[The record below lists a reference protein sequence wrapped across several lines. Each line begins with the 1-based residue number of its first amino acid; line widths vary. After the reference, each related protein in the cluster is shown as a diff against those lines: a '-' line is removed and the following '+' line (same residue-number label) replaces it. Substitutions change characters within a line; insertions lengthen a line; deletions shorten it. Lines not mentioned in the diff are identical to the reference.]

1 MRWRFLWRRVV
12 IGPRRPA
19 LCRHHPEPRGGGGGG
34 GHAEVVPGSTL
45 LQRRR
50 AAPGLRAPLQ
60 LLRVGVRGWGG
71 CVLLCVVPVG
81 PLRCS
86 GPLLGGG
93 RCPVPPTQEAPRL
106 PLESCR
112 RIWLCPGG
120 IWGRPGSSGLIQKS
134 LEISQRSLGA
144 FRESSCGSGGF
155 WIPRLG
161 LEMSRRCPGETRG
174 SWSSPGVSKTD
185 SSHQKK
191 PPYSHQVMLGQPPVT
206 PGHCCVTIT
215 RACLQPDLVT
225 LELSRAVTIM
235 CHQDGDVVVY
245 SAATRGD
252 CV

>member
-93 RCPVPPTQEAPRL
+93 RCPVPPTQE
-106 PLESCR
+106 
-112 RIWLCPGG
+112 
-120 IWGRPGSSGLIQKS
+120 
-134 LEISQRSLGA
+134 
-144 FRESSCGSGGF
+144 
-155 WIPRLG
+155 
-161 LEMSRRCPGETRG
+161 
-174 SWSSPGVSKTD
+174 TD

>member
-19 LCRHHPEPRGGGGGG
+19 LCRHHPEPRGSGGGGR
-34 GHAEVVPGSTL
+34 HAEVVPGSTL

-71 CVLLCVVPVG
+71 CVLLCVGPVG

-93 RCPVPPTQEAPRL
+93 RCSVPPPPRKL
-106 PLESCR
+106 TVHHR
-112 RIWLCPGG
+112 
-120 IWGRPGSSGLIQKS
+120 
-134 LEISQRSLGA
+134 
-144 FRESSCGSGGF
+144 
-155 WIPRLG
+155 
-161 LEMSRRCPGETRG
+161 
-174 SWSSPGVSKTD
+174 
-185 SSHQKK
+185 KK
-191 PPYSHQVMLGQPPVT
+191 PPYGHQVMRGQPPVT
-206 PGHCCVTIT
+206 PGQLPAPTFVPVTVEPGAIPT
-215 RACLQPDLVT
+215 LIYAESSISILQLLEPGDAVSLTPPVSPTVLPAAVVQLEGSDILIKEACLQPDQVT
-225 LELSRAVTIM
+225 LELSGAVTIM

-252 CV
+252 RV